1 MILTKLLMNGCDIL
15 PYNIPTR
22 VLYNIRHDFHE
33 DKSKKN

>member
-15 PYNIPTR
+15 TSNIPTR
-22 VLYNIRHDFHE
+22 VFCNSRHDFHE